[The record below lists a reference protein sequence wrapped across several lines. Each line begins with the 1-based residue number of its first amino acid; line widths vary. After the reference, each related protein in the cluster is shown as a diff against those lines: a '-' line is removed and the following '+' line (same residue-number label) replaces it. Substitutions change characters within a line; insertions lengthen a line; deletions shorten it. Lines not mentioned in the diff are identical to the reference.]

1 MNRVFLRL
9 FKAIDAAGDWYDR
22 QRGEGFA
29 VYGLVFTLFVVAIVL
44 GLFAYVSIAGFPR
57 LGTRFFTGFAS
68 RIPEQAGILPAFLGS
83 LWVMGLVFLISF
95 PLGVAA
101 GIHLEQYVG
110 QKRLARLL
118 EVNITNLAGIPS
130 IVYGLLGLQFFVRGL
145 ALGESI
151 LAASLTLSMMVLP
164 LVIVATR
171 EAMRM
176 VPASVTEAAY
186 ALGATKWQTIWHH
199 ALPIAFPGIISGVL
213 LAVTRAIGEA
223 APLLVIGAVAFVP
236 FVPASVFDYFT
247 VLPVQIFF
255 WATKPQ
261 SSFLINAS
269 AAILVL
275 LGLTLLLNLLAVR
288 IRERWHKRIES

>member
-9 FKAIDAAGDWYDR
+9 FKAIDAAEDWHDR
-22 QRGEGFA
+22 QKGEGFA
-29 VYGLVFTLFVVAIVL
+29 IYGLLFTLFVVAIVL
-44 GLFAYVSIAGFPR
+44 GLFTYVSIAGFPR

-95 PLGVAA
+95 PIGVAA
-101 GIHLEQYVG
+101 GIHLENYISE
-110 QKRLARLL
+110 KRLSRLL

-176 VPASVTEAAY
+176 VPKSIIEAAY
-186 ALGATKWQTIWHH
+186 ALGATKWQAIWYH
-199 ALPIAFPGIISGVL
+199 ALPLAFPGIISGVL
-213 LAVTRAIGEA
+213 LAITRAIGEA

-236 FVPASVFDYFT
+236 FVPVSVFDYFT

-275 LGLTLLLNLLAVR
+275 LALTLLLNLLAVR